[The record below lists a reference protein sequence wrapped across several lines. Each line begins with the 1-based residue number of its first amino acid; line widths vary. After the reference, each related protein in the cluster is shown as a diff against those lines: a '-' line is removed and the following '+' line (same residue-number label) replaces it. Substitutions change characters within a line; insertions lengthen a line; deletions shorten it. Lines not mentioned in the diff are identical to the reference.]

1 MAMDLKAPRGTKDI
15 LPPESHLW
23 KEIERVVDEVALLFG
38 YEEIRTPIFE
48 QASLF
53 KRSVGEETDIVTK
66 EMYLFTDKGGEEMA
80 LRPELTAS
88 VVRAAIEHNIVTKQA
103 SCSRLY
109 YNSAPMFRY
118 ERPQM
123 GRQRQFHQFGIELLG
138 SSSPLADLQVIE
150 FSLAV
155 YQKLGF
161 ANFHLKLN
169 TLGNLSSRERW
180 REELVKYLQFNL
192 ESLSEDSK
200 RRLQTNPL
208 RILDSK
214 NPGDIAI
221 VQGAPEITDYLD
233 EADAEHFDELK
244 SLLSSAKISYSI
256 EPHLVRGLDYYN
268 RTVFELTSTDLG
280 SQDALC
286 GGGRYDTL
294 IEKLGGPPTTAVGF
308 AAGVERLVLVLSKL
322 RGVEI
327 PKPKPHVYLVISDKG
342 GREVGI
348 SIASNLRKGGFSV
361 IYDLLD
367 RSVKAQMREADKSG
381 TRFVLLLGSDELAA
395 GEITLKRMDTGV
407 QERIPQEN
415 LADRLSNS

>member
-1 MAMDLKAPRGTKDI
+1 LKAPRGTKDI
-15 LPPESHLW
+15 LPPESALW
-23 KEIERVVDEVALLFG
+23 KEIETAVDEVAALFG
-38 YEEIRTPIFE
+38 YEEIRTPMFE
-48 QASLF
+48 QAFLF
-53 KRSVGEETDIVTK
+53 KRSVGEETDIVSK

-88 VVRAAIEHNIVTKQA
+88 VVRAAIEHNLVTKQA

-138 SSSPLADLQVIE
+138 ASSALADLQVIE
-150 FSLAV
+150 FALAV
-155 YQKLGF
+155 YKKLGF
-161 ANFHLKLN
+161 SNFHLKLN

-192 ESLSEDSK
+192 ETLSEDSK
-200 RRLQTNPL
+200 RRLETNPL

-214 NPGDIAI
+214 NPADQAI
-221 VQGAPEITDYLD
+221 VAGAPEITDYLD
-233 EADAEHFDELK
+233 ESDSEHFDELK
-244 SLLSSAKISYSI
+244 ALLAAAKIPFTI

-268 RTVFELTSTDLG
+268 RTVFELTSSDLG

-286 GGGRYDTL
+286 GGGRYDGL
-294 IEKLGGPPTTAVGF
+294 IEKLGGPPTPAVGF

-322 RGVEI
+322 RGGEMAAKKTDIYIV
-327 PKPKPHVYLVISDKG
+327 LADKG

-348 SIASNLRKGGFSV
+348 EIASELRNAGFRV
-361 IYDLLD
+361 LFDLLD
-367 RSVKAQMREADKSG
+367 RSIKAQMREADKTG
-381 TRFVLLLGSDELAA
+381 TRFVLVLGNDELAA
-395 GEITLKRMDTGV
+395 GEITLKRMDTGA
-407 QERIPQEN
+407 QERIPQQN
-415 LADRLSNS
+415 IAARLKNP

>member
-1 MAMDLKAPRGTKDI
+1 
-15 LPPESHLW
+15 
-23 KEIERVVDEVALLFG
+23 
-38 YEEIRTPIFE
+38 
-48 QASLF
+48 
-53 KRSVGEETDIVTK
+53 
-66 EMYLFTDKGGEEMA
+66 
-80 LRPELTAS
+80 
-88 VVRAAIEHNIVTKQA
+88 
-103 SCSRLY
+103 
-109 YNSAPMFRY
+109 MFRY

-123 GRQRQFHQFGIELLG
+123 GRQRQFHQFGIEVLG
-138 SSSPLADLQVIE
+138 AASPLADLQVIA

-161 ANFHLKLN
+161 SNFHLKLN
-169 TLGNLSSRERW
+169 TLGSQSSRERW

-192 ESLSEDSK
+192 DTLSEDSK
-200 RRLQTNPL
+200 RRLETNPL

-214 NPGDIAI
+214 NPNDQAV

-233 EADAEHFDELK
+233 EADAEHFEELQ
-244 SLLSSAKISYSI
+244 SLLRSAQISYSI
-256 EPHLVRGLDYYN
+256 DPHLVRGLDYYS

-294 IEKLGGPPTTAVGF
+294 IEKLGGPPTPAVGF

-322 RGVEI
+322 RGGEI
-327 PKPKPHVYLVISDKG
+327 AKPKPDVYLVIADKG

-348 SIASNLRKGGFSV
+348 QIASELRNAGLSI

-367 RSVKAQMREADKSG
+367 RSMKAQMREADKSG

-395 GEITLKRMDTGV
+395 GEITLKMMDTGT
-407 QERIPQEN
+407 QERISQEN
-415 LADRLSNS
+415 LANRLKNP

>member
-1 MAMDLKAPRGTKDI
+1 MGMDLKAPRGTKDI

-23 KEIERVVDEVALLFG
+23 KEIERTVDEVALLFG
-38 YEEIRTPIFE
+38 YEEIRTPMFE

-53 KRSVGEETDIVTK
+53 KRSVGEETDIVSK

-150 FSLAV
+150 FALAV

-169 TLGNLSSRERW
+169 TLGNQTSREKW
-180 REELVKYLQFNL
+180 REELVKYLRSNL
-192 ESLSEDSK
+192 DALSDDSK
-200 RRLQTNPL
+200 RRLETNPL

-221 VQGAPEITDYLD
+221 VTGAPNITDYLD
-233 EADAEHFDELK
+233 QADAEHFSELK
-244 SLLSSAKISYSI
+244 SLLTSEKISYSV

-294 IEKLGGPPTTAVGF
+294 IEKLGGPPTPAVGF

-322 RGVEI
+322 RGGEI
-327 PKPKPHVYLVISDKG
+327 AKPKPDVYLVISDKE

-348 SIASNLRKGGFSV
+348 SIASDLRKGGFSV

-395 GEITLKRMDTGV
+395 GEITLKRMDTGA
-407 QERIPQEN
+407 QERILQGN
-415 LADRLSNS
+415 LVDLLRNS

>member
-1 MAMDLKAPRGTKDI
+1 MDLKAPRGTKDI
-15 LPPESHLW
+15 LPPESLLW
-23 KEIERVVDEVALLFG
+23 KEIERTVDEVARLFG

-53 KRSVGEETDIVTK
+53 KRSVGEETDIVSK

-123 GRQRQFHQFGIELLG
+123 GRQRQFHQFGIEVLG
-138 SSSPLADLQVIE
+138 SSSPLADLQVIA

-161 ANFHLKLN
+161 SNFLLKLN
-169 TLGNLSSRERW
+169 TLGSAASRERW
-180 REELVKYLQFNL
+180 REELVKYLRSNL
-192 ESLSEDSK
+192 DSLSEDSK
-200 RRLQTNPL
+200 KRLETNPL

-214 NPGDIAI
+214 NPGDQAI
-221 VQGAPEITDYLD
+221 VSKAPDITAYLD
-233 EADAEHFDELK
+233 EADADHFNELQ
-244 SLLSSAKISYSI
+244 SLLRAAEISYTI
-256 EPHLVRGLDYYN
+256 DPHLVRGLDYYS
-268 RTVFELTSTDLG
+268 RTVFELSSSDLG

-286 GGGRYDTL
+286 GGGRYDSL
-294 IEKLGGPPTTAVGF
+294 IEKLGGPPTPAVGF
-308 AAGVERLVLVLSKL
+308 AAGVERLVLVLTKL
-322 RGVEI
+322 RGGEM
-327 PKPKPHVYLVISDKG
+327 PKSKPDAYLVIAEKS

-348 SIASNLRKGGFSV
+348 SIASELRKADFSV
-361 IYDLLD
+361 QYDLLD

-381 TRFVLLLGSDELAA
+381 TRFVLLLGNDELAA
-395 GEITLKRMDTGV
+395 GEITLKRMDTGD
-407 QERIPQEN
+407 QERVPQAN
-415 LADRLSNS
+415 LAERLLNP